1 MLVPPL
7 NFGIVEENVYRC
19 SKLET
24 LNLSFIESLGLKLII
39 FIMTEDP
46 SRIFK
51 EFMKSMK
58 IEWIVINPNSYTS
71 ISSKDEKA
79 KSHGLSRESSTDDS
93 VGTLLRENSTT
104 GRNNSEESNNLISTY
119 NSNQYMVG
127 NEYGANNSFFLIH
140 PKVIY
145 QVFNLMLDKSNNN
158 VLLVDKTALLIGML
172 RKIQK
177 WQLSSILD
185 EYRMIT
191 GKHSSY
197 NAECFLE
204 FVKIEI
210 VQEKPKNFEST
221 GNSKQQDASQNEDED
236 GEDEDIGTER
246 DKNFDVKRS
255 QEEHKLKLEHQ
266 RRISKLI
273 TDKLFDT
280 PNEEV
285 ISEKENLQNSS
296 KQKIKILI
304 DVDLETFDPPV
315 PEYFEAIIND
325 IEEESKRLSQDAID
339 KLEKID
345 DLEQQRREKKKNKD
359 INKYSMKFN
368 KSKQETT
375 AYEYYKPNPK
385 NHKSNISKR
394 LTETNKIAT
403 SAKKSTDP
411 VLLSINANET
421 SNQAVKKQ
429 PFTRSSITFEPLPYC
444 TEEEKTRN
452 DLLTKEYGASVA
464 SFVFLKSIPIQHA
477 TKSSNT
483 SISSATDKQLV
494 IVKVPVEDR
503 LQDWFVQKRNIWEEE
518 NTFENHKE
526 RVFI

>member
-24 LNLSFIESLGLKLII
+24 LNLSFIENLDLKMII

-51 EFMKSMK
+51 EFTKSMK

-79 KSHGLSRESSTDDS
+79 KSHVLSRESSTDDS
-93 VGTLLRENSTT
+93 VGTPLHDSSAQ
-104 GRNNSEESNNLISTY
+104 GAKNSEESNNLISTY

-127 NEYGANNSFFLIH
+127 NEYGASNSFFLIH

-145 QVFNLMLDKSNNN
+145 KVFNLMLDKSNNN

-210 VQEKPKNFEST
+210 VQEKPKTVESI
-221 GNSKQQDASQNEDED
+221 GNVKKEPASQNEDEE
-236 GEDEDIGTER
+236 GEDEDIGGER
-246 DKNFDVKRS
+246 DKKFDKKRS
-255 QEEHKLKLEHQ
+255 QEEHNLKLEHQ

-273 TDKLFDT
+273 TDKLFDKS
-280 PNEEV
+280 NEEEA
-285 ISEKENLQNSS
+285 SEKEALLKPS
-296 KQKIKILI
+296 KQKLKILI

-315 PEYFEAIIND
+315 PEYFDSIIND
-325 IEEESKRLSQDAID
+325 IEQETKRLAQDAID
-339 KLEKID
+339 KLEIID
-345 DLEQQRREKKKNKD
+345 DLEQQRRERKKNKD

-375 AYEYYKPNPK
+375 AYEYYKPNTK
-385 NHKSNISKR
+385 NHKSHISKR
-394 LTETNKIAT
+394 LTETNK
-403 SAKKSTDP
+403 SASSVKKDP
-411 VLLSINANET
+411 VFSNSNANDT
-421 SNQAVKKQ
+421 SNQKVKKQ

-444 TEEEKTRN
+444 TEEEKTKN

-464 SFVFLKSIPIQHA
+464 DFAFIKSIPVPHSA
-477 TKSSNT
+477 TRSSNT
-483 SISSATDKQLV
+483 SVSSTTDKQLV

-503 LQDWFVQKRNIWEEE
+503 LQDWFVDKRNVWEEE